1 MSEAAE
7 RRQAERDHRCAG
19 TARVRPGYDTTIVNL
34 SARGVLVE
42 TRHRLLP
49 GHWLDM
55 RMQVGGHTRRVRGLV
70 VRCSIWTLA
79 SAVAAYRAGI
89 MFEYPQ
95 AWARDPSS
103 SSYP

>member
-1 MSEAAE
+1 
-7 RRQAERDHRCAG
+7 
-19 TARVRPGYDTTIVNL
+19 VRPGYDTTIVNL
-34 SARGVLVE
+34 STCGVLVE

-55 RMQVGGHTRRVRGLV
+55 RMQVDGHTRRVRGLV

-95 AWARDPSS
+95 VWPVDAPGSA
-103 SSYP
+103 YP